1 MNAVNIFSL
10 RNLKIKHT
18 DIKHPLKCQFFRK
31 TIAFP
36 SHLHS
41 ITCSIS
47 NLWKLRKDSSA
58 HCQASSHCP
67 ALSWKD
73 FYINHTVHS
82 PPASQRLLI
91 NFCKENEKIWALR
104 VKQNEINVSMFQSTS
119 VLNNGIP
126 LAQILTFSWSPTWMW
141 YNRGNIFPWK
151 KKALH
156 KTWEKFATNY

>member
-10 RNLKIKHT
+10 RNLKIKHA
-18 DIKHPLKCQFFRK
+18 DIIPLLKCQFFRK

-47 NLWKLRKDSSA
+47 NLWKWRKDNSL
-58 HCQASSHCP
+58 P
-67 ALSWKD
+67 DLLPLSCT
-73 FYINHTVHS
+73 FLEGLLHLPYSTFF
-82 PPASQRLLI
+82 PPSRRLLI
-91 NFCKENEKIWALR
+91 NFCKENKICALR
-104 VKQNEINVSMFQSTS
+104 VKQNEINAKMFQFTS

-126 LAQILTFSWSPTWMW
+126 LVQILTFSLRPTWIW
-141 YNRGNIFPWK
+141 YNWGNISLWK

-156 KTWEKFATNY
+156 KMWKKIAANY